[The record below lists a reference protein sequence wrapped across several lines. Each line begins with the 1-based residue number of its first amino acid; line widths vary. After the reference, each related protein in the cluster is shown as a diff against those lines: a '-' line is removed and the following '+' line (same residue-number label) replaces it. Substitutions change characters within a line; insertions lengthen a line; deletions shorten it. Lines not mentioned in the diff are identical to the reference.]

1 VALPPLKNKAEDCG
15 RSMEAMTIPKMAKI
29 LTIHS
34 MRRIWLDGRL
44 YLANNIVGYLPS
56 SVVRL
61 ALYRAM
67 LGIKIGRGTNIFMRA
82 WFDCPGGVEIGENT
96 IVNQRCRLDG
106 RGGLSIGN
114 NVSIA
119 ADVNMITASHDMQ
132 SKDCKG
138 TNAAITVHDYVFIG
152 TRAMILP
159 GVTLGNGSV
168 VGAGAVVTKNV
179 APYDIVAGVPARV
192 IGHRSHDLEYI
203 ASYWRLFH

>member
-1 VALPPLKNKAEDCG
+1 
-15 RSMEAMTIPKMAKI
+15 M
-29 LTIHS
+29 IHLI
-34 MRRIWLDGRL
+34 RRIWLDGRL
-44 YLANNIVGYLPS
+44 YLANNIVGYLPFS
-56 SVVRL
+56 ILRIAV
-61 ALYRAM
+61 YRAM
-67 LGIKIGRGTNIFMRA
+67 LGTKIGRGTNIFMRA

-119 ADVNMITASHDMQ
+119 ADVIMITASHDMQ

-138 TNAAITVHDYVFIG
+138 ITAAIIVHDYVFIG

-159 GVTLGNGSV
+159 GVTLGKGSV

-179 APYDIVAGVPARV
+179 APHDIVAGNPARV
-192 IGHRSHDLEYI
+192 IGKRSHDLEYS
-203 ASYWRLFH
+203 ASYSRLFH

>member
-1 VALPPLKNKAEDCG
+1 
-15 RSMEAMTIPKMAKI
+15 M
-29 LTIHS
+29 IHLI
-34 MRRIWLDGRL
+34 RRIWLDGRL
-44 YLANNIVGYLPS
+44 YLANNIVGYLPFS
-56 SVVRL
+56 ILRIAV
-61 ALYRAM
+61 YRAM
-67 LGIKIGRGTNIFMRA
+67 LGTKIGRGTNIFMRA

-119 ADVNMITASHDMQ
+119 ADVIMITASHDMQ

-138 TNAAITVHDYVFIG
+138 ITAAILVQDYVFIG

-168 VGAGAVVTKNV
+168 VGAGAVVTKDV
-179 APYDIVAGVPARV
+179 APHDIVAGNPARV
-192 IGHRSHDLEYI
+192 IGKRSHDLEYS
-203 ASYWRLFH
+203 ASYSRLFH